1 MKVKKSMQ
9 LMVSGDKQS
18 WLHTSGIHEKNS
30 WAEMTGRSQLLVE
43 MSLWPNMKLVTS
55 YYSILSSESM
65 KFNKQISSMV
75 ATCS

>member
-18 WLHTSGIHEKNS
+18 RLYTSGIHEKNS

-43 MSLWPNMKLVTS
+43 MSLTKYETGHKL
-55 YYSILSSESM
+55 L
-65 KFNKQISSMV
+65 
-75 ATCS
+75 

>member
-1 MKVKKSMQ
+1 
-9 LMVSGDKQS
+9 MVSGDKQS
-18 WLHTSGIHEKNS
+18 RLHTSSIHEKNS
-30 WAEMTGRSQLLVE
+30 RAEMTGRSQLLVE

-55 YYSILSSESM
+55 YLLESM